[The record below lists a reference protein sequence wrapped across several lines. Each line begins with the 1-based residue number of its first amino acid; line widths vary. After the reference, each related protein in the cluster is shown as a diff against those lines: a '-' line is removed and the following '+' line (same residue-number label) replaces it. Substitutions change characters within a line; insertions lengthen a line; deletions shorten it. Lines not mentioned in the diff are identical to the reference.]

1 MKMPSIG
8 EAVDLVK
15 ESKQRKAVP
24 WETIVEYLES
34 HPDEVFRPKDKEEL
48 ARKVNW
54 PRKVSTIP
62 GVLVELE
69 RLGKIAGV
77 SIRQYRFYGSH
88 RAIELLKSMLPEEVL
103 LTRRELWQ
111 RKRAEGLPEEI
122 KRQGE

>member
-1 MKMPSIG
+1 MLSLMP
-8 EAVDLVK
+8 EAIT
-15 ESKQRKAVP
+15 SAAAP

-103 LTRRELWQ
+103 LTRPELWR

-122 KRQGE
+122 KREGE